1 VGLPSCTPSK
11 ACLWLVYQ
19 LKPSSYS
26 MKIPVQHLRECC
38 SSLWLP
44 CCKFW
49 HKYLS
54 ALMCV
59 DAETGGLL
67 EEASWLLDMGV
78 MPNTSSASRGIGYQE
93 VWSLFPF
100 PLKHPV
106 SISGLAMLL
115 SRWHQCLWKFST
127 YAVKWFR
134 ET

>member
-1 VGLPSCTPSK
+1 MDSGSAKLYTQE
-11 ACLWLVYQ
+11 CLLVAGIPAQ
-19 LKPSSYS
+19 ALIISHKT
-26 MKIPVQHLRECC
+26 PVQGLRECC
-38 SSLWLP
+38 SSLWLA

-49 HKYLS
+49 RKYLKT
-54 ALMCV
+54 LMCV

-115 SRWHQCLWKFST
+115 SG
-127 YAVKWFR
+127 
-134 ET
+134 

>member
-1 VGLPSCTPSK
+1 MDSGSAKLYTQE
-11 ACLWLVYQ
+11 CLLVAG
-19 LKPSSYS
+19 
-26 MKIPVQHLRECC
+26 IPAQALIIFQGLRECC
-38 SSLWLP
+38 SSLWLA
-44 CCKFW
+44 CYKFW
-49 HKYLS
+49 RKYLKT
-54 ALMCV
+54 LMCV

-115 SRWHQCLWKFST
+115 SG
-127 YAVKWFR
+127 
-134 ET
+134 